1 MAGISKYVVD
11 FVTVSILFSINF
23 FLYIVYDTNCI
34 RYRKIP
40 TLEGLIYRLRE
51 ICVSK
56 SIVLA
61 YSWEAI
67 YVRNLQKVFSEDV
80 DIFRTHPCKYFVY
93 MERGNPSQE

>member
-1 MAGISKYVVD
+1 MAGSSKYVVD
-11 FVTVSILFSINF
+11 FVTVSSLFSISF
-23 FLYIVYDTNCI
+23 FLYTVYDTNCI

-51 ICVSK
+51 ISK
-56 SIVLA
+56 SIGLA

>member
-1 MAGISKYVVD
+1 MAGSSKYVVD

-23 FLYIVYDTNCI
+23 FLYTVYDTNCI

-51 ICVSK
+51 IWVSK
-56 SIVLA
+56 SIGLA

-93 MERGNPSQE
+93 MERRNPSQE